1 MADILNLIYIGL
13 LSGFKVSIQ
22 VQIQRIV
29 LKYIITFTYSFFL
42 QHIQLGNVMAVPYIL
57 EISPERGGLS
67 DSQR

>member
-1 MADILNLIYIGL
+1 MWSMADILNLIYIGL

-42 QHIQLGNVMAVPYIL
+42 QHIQLGNVMAVP
-57 EISPERGGLS
+57 
-67 DSQR
+67 